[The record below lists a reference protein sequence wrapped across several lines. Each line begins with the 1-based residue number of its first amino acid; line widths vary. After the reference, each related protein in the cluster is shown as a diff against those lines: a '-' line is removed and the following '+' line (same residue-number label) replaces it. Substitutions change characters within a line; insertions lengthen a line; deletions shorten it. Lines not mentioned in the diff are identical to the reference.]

1 MNPAEKEND
10 GSKKNAIVAIA
21 SAILVAIILVG
32 LGYAAYVNSEISDEI
47 AKPEV
52 PDNSALQDAEADL
65 PPLTKPVDGEEI
77 QDKLDKLSDEL
88 DNEANNKQLDSNALS
103 DEELGL

>member
-1 MNPAEKEND
+1 MSLAEND
-10 GSKKNAIVAIA
+10 GSRKNAIVAIA
-21 SAILVAIILVG
+21 SAIFVAIILVG

-52 PDNSALQDAEADL
+52 PDSSALQDAESNL
-65 PPLTKPVDGEEI
+65 PPLTKPVDGKEI
-77 QDKLDKLSDEL
+77 QDKLDDLSDEL
-88 DNEANNKQLDSNALS
+88 EDESNKKQLDSEALS